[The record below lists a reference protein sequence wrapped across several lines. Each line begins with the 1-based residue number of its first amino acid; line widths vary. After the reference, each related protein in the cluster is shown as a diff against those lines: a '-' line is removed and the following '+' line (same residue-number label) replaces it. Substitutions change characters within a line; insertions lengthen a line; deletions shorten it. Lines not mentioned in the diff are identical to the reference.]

1 MINSIDVKMTPTTS
15 INGNNKSTSTYH
27 TLCAWSEIAHY
38 RGLIYTMTQMA
49 NNHVVLMIEPST
61 VRLSAIKIQ
70 IKTTK
75 IQDIVALRYDQRTT
89 FILLANDGS
98 LKFFL
103 AELDERNY
111 WLNRF
116 YQTKKYFPMI
126 DLDLNEE
133 NFNYQ

>member
-27 TLCAWSEIAHY
+27 TLCTWSEIAHY
-38 RGLIYTMTQMA
+38 RGLIYTITQMA

-61 VRLSAIKIQ
+61 VRL
-70 IKTTK
+70 
-75 IQDIVALRYDQRTT
+75 
-89 FILLANDGS
+89 
-98 LKFFL
+98 KFFL
-103 AELDERNY
+103 DELDKRNY